1 SHWGAFRA
9 TDRASPSRTLFLT
22 AALVA
27 SVALR
32 SPSRSAD
39 NEGKGGLVGALCGR
53 LPMASFKFK
62 LVFYFALVAL
72 VPVLGAVY
80 GFDTVAKRRG
90 TQRIDTRLRP
100 DVRAP
105 TAGYAQ
111 QLGGAERRAIPISLP
126 TAVSRLEDGIDPRDA
141 LVAVS
146 DGVVVGGSHL
156 HAELPLVP
164 GVPGRVVI
172 GGRAYRALL
181 TSPVSGG
188 GDVQFASL
196 VPERE

>member
-1 SHWGAFRA
+1 
-9 TDRASPSRTLFLT
+9 LFLT

-80 GFDTVAKRRG
+80 GFDTVAKRRE
-90 TQRIDTRLRP
+90 TQRIDNRLRA
-100 DVRAP
+100 DVRAA

-111 QLGGAERRAIPISLP
+111 QLAGAERRAIPISLP
-126 TAVSRLEDGIDPRDA
+126 TAVSWLEHGIDPRDA
-141 LVAVS
+141 LVAVRV
-146 DGVVVGGSHL
+146 GAVVCCPHPTT
-156 HAELPLVP
+156 ALPPLPV
-164 GVPGRVVI
+164 
-172 GGRAYRALL
+172 LL
-181 TSPVSGG
+181 
-188 GDVQFASL
+188 
-196 VPERE
+196 